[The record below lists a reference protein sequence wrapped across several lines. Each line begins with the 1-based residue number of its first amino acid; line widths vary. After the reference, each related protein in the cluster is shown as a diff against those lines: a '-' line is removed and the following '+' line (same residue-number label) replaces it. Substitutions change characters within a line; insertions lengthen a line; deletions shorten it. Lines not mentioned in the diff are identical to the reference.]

1 MFFSP
6 FSVGFPLEKRR
17 QGGFSSAAIHAQGWH
32 FFASVRSRLRR
43 NLALG
48 ARLNTSKL
56 AWSGLLLAVLASG
69 CASIDPAA
77 TTNQH
82 ATQTSPA
89 AHVSSDVS
97 TRPKHDSALPVSHVE
112 QTLSDTK
119 LVDLTVAPNDVWS
132 RIRLSFAIPN
142 IDTDLVR
149 EWENYYSSRPDSFYR
164 TAQRASKYLYH
175 IIEEIDSRG
184 LPSELALL
192 PFVESAYNPLA
203 QSSAQASGLWQFIPS
218 TGRGFNLQQDWWRD
232 ERNDPIAST
241 RAAMEYLQYLFD
253 FHGDWHLALASY
265 NWGEGSVKRAMQKRE
280 AQGLASDYLSLDMP
294 NETRNYI
301 PKLQALKNIIADPA
315 NFKITLPDI
324 ENQPYFATL
333 TKTRTLDVET
343 AAKLAEMPLDEFR
356 ALNPSFKRGVILGR
370 HTPTLLLP
378 TDKVAIFQE
387 NLRNYQ
393 GALSSWKTHQV
404 SKGESLASIAKRY
417 GITQSALR
425 TANALSSKAHLQQG
439 QALLIPGSTA
449 TIARAA
455 PAASARNASNT
466 RKLAPART
474 QRYTVQRGDTLSAIA
489 RKYGISLNAL
499 RSANKLKSS
508 RISVGAVLT
517 IPGA

>member
-1 MFFSP
+1 MLFSP
-6 FSVGFPLEKRR
+6 CCARFPIEKRR
-17 QGGFSSAAIHAQGWH
+17 QG
-32 FFASVRSRLRR
+32 ASTHEDRPKSRGVLASLF
-43 NLALG
+43 LAL
-48 ARLNTSKL
+48 L
-56 AWSGLLLAVLASG
+56 VSG
-69 CASIDPAA
+69 CASMDPSSAPPQQAA
-77 TTNQH
+77 EAPHQVRIFSAD
-82 ATQTSPA
+82 ATPQQPNNY
-89 AHVSSDVS
+89 
-97 TRPKHDSALPVSHVE
+97 PALPLADASE
-112 QTLSDTK
+112 QPSDTK

-164 TAQRASKYLYH
+164 IAQRASKYLYH
-175 IIEEIDSRG
+175 VIEEIDSRG

-203 QSSAQASGLWQFIPS
+203 QSPAKASGLWQFIPS
-218 TGRGFNLQQDWWRD
+218 TGRGFNLKQDWWRD

-265 NWGEGSVKRAMQKRE
+265 NWGEGSVKRAIDKRE
-280 AQGLASDYLSLDMP
+280 AVGLDSDYLSLEMP

-301 PKLQALKNIIADPA
+301 PKLQALKNIISDPA
-315 NFKITLPDI
+315 SFKITLPDI
-324 ENQPYFATL
+324 DNQPYFATL

-378 TDKVAIFQE
+378 TDKIAVFQE

-393 GALSSWKTHQV
+393 GALSSWQTHQV
-404 SKGESLASIAKRY
+404 GKGESIAAIAKRY

-425 TANALSSKAHLQQG
+425 TANGLSAKARLQQG
-439 QALLIPGSTA
+439 QALLIPGSTK

-455 PAASARNASNT
+455 PSATPAKAANPRAASAR
-466 RKLAPART
+466 P
-474 QRYTVQRGDTLSAIA
+474 QRYTVKRGDTLSTIA
-489 RKYGISLNAL
+489 KKHGISLNAL
-499 RSANKLKSS
+499 RTANKLKSS
-508 RISVGAVLT
+508 RITAGAVLT